1 MTSPLDNTNFPNY
14 LVRIDQIVSL
24 YWLWIVMPTM
34 IEYLL
39 IVEQTKLLFTP
50 KMLARLYVLL
60 FPLIVHCQGLHLD
73 LQWLNRSILDLLE
86 NKTYCQVSI
95 DLPDLD
101 YASLPIEG
109 DQFMSFNQADC
120 SAALIIKDLQSLKFE
135 ECNQRNHFVKNPQKT
150 FFFINSKPYEDLNML
165 FQSCLMK
172 AQPYFFILT
181 KIETQFVI
189 EEVQVYAHKIV
200 KVAEFNL
207 IRDYWNI
214 NESSI
219 QSLHQRRSNF
229 HGAKVSAQ
237 FDNWV
242 PFGYLKNGQ
251 FSGYN
256 GELGTIIVNK
266 LNLTL
271 DLKPIQSYGVKLSNG
286 SFTGTLED
294 LQFNKID
301 VAMASFIHSPERL
314 EVSEGAFTIMTAE
327 TKIVFWKNSGSV
339 FIFGLVFSQELWL
352 SLFGT
357 IITTS
362 LYFFIDLKLTSDS
375 SGNEA
380 GILSLVLI
388 AILTNVKALFA
399 AGHEIPRKV
408 LSIRFYLF
416 SYGLCAAILFWCY
429 TGLLVSYFTAET
441 VEQPISTFSDL
452 KDKPN
457 LRLVLLE
464 GTSDAQFYLRAIQ
477 KNPKLEMDIEKN
489 IVWKQPDYDE
499 IINDLFYGP
508 SKQNLILLV
517 DSMTFYYPLFNN
529 GWDQSDQFCQIRDGQ
544 LDSAKGKLGNGWLFP
559 KNSILKKPMDD
570 LLLQVTQSGLQEK
583 LMDKYWSFEQKINC
597 DFEYTPLEMNI
608 VWILFKALA
617 IGSGLAF
624 GTLFTELLF
633 KCF

>member
-1 MTSPLDNTNFPNY
+1 
-14 LVRIDQIVSL
+14 
-24 YWLWIVMPTM
+24 MPTM

-39 IVEQTKLLFTP
+39 IVEQTKLLFKQ

-150 FFFINSKPYEDLNML
+150 FFFINSKPYEDLNMW

-189 EEVQVYAHKIV
+189 EEVQVYAQKIV

-229 HGAKVSAQ
+229 HGAKVSVH

-357 IITTS
+357 IIITS

-399 AGHEIPRKV
+399 AGHEIPRKA

>member
-1 MTSPLDNTNFPNY
+1 
-14 LVRIDQIVSL
+14 
-24 YWLWIVMPTM
+24 
-34 IEYLL
+34 
-39 IVEQTKLLFTP
+39 
-50 KMLARLYVLL
+50 MLARLYVLL
-60 FPLIVHCQGLHLD
+60 FALIVYCQGLHLD
-73 LQWLNRSILDLLE
+73 LQWLNQSILNLLE
-86 NKTYCQVSI
+86 DKTYCQLSI
-95 DLPDLD
+95 DLPDFDLD
-101 YASLPIEG
+101 FPIEG

-120 SAALIIKDLQSLKFE
+120 SSALIIKDLQSLEFE
-135 ECNQRNHFVKNPQKT
+135 ECDQRNHFVKNPQKT
-150 FFFINSKPYEDLNML
+150 YFFINSKPNEDLNIL
-165 FQSCLMK
+165 LQSCVMK
-172 AQPYFFILT
+172 DQPYFFILT
-181 KIETQFVI
+181 KIESHLFI
-189 EEVQVYAHKIV
+189 EEVQVYAQKII
-200 KVAEFNL
+200 KVIEFNL
-207 IRDYWNI
+207 IKGYWNI

-219 QSLHQRRSNF
+219 QLLHKRRSNF

-357 IITTS
+357 IIITS

-399 AGHEIPRKV
+399 AGHEIPRKAF
-408 LSIRFYLF
+408 SIRFYLF

>member
-1 MTSPLDNTNFPNY
+1 MC
-14 LVRIDQIVSL
+14 
-24 YWLWIVMPTM
+24 
-34 IEYLL
+34 E
-39 IVEQTKLLFTP
+39 
-50 KMLARLYVLL
+50 ARPYGH
-60 FPLIVHCQGLHLD
+60 FQKIAP
-73 LQWLNRSILDLLE
+73 
-86 NKTYCQVSI
+86 
-95 DLPDLD
+95 
-101 YASLPIEG
+101 
-109 DQFMSFNQADC
+109 
-120 SAALIIKDLQSLKFE
+120 AL
-135 ECNQRNHFVKNPQKT
+135 
-150 FFFINSKPYEDLNML
+150 
-165 FQSCLMK
+165 
-172 AQPYFFILT
+172 
-181 KIETQFVI
+181 
-189 EEVQVYAHKIV
+189 
-200 KVAEFNL
+200 
-207 IRDYWNI
+207 
-214 NESSI
+214 
-219 QSLHQRRSNF
+219 
-229 HGAKVSAQ
+229 
-237 FDNWV
+237 
-242 PFGYLKNGQ
+242 
-251 FSGYN
+251 
-256 GELGTIIVNK
+256 
-266 LNLTL
+266 
-271 DLKPIQSYGVKLSNG
+271 
-286 SFTGTLED
+286 
-294 LQFNKID
+294 
-301 VAMASFIHSPERL
+301 
-314 EVSEGAFTIMTAE
+314 AFTIMTAE

-357 IITTS
+357 LIITS

-399 AGHEIPRKV
+399 AGHEIPRKA

-477 KNPKLEMDIEKN
+477 NDPKLEMDIEKN

-583 LMDKYWSFEQKINC
+583 LMDKYWSFEQNINC
-597 DFEYTPLEMNI
+597 DFEYTPLDMNI